1 MKNNGRI
8 GHFDV
13 DYGVASVAI
22 TAAGLLA
29 ICTTGASY
37 HGIRIVASATQLT
50 ILVFDSAS
58 ATSGNLLDV
67 VRVSPGGNAYNDQ
80 FTPVLAKH
88 GITIGVTGGLGK
100 GVVFF
105 SPKG

>member
-1 MKNNGRI
+1 MKDEKNSRF
-8 GHFDV
+8 FDV
-13 DYGVASVAI
+13 DYGVASVAV
-22 TAAGLLA
+22 TAAGLLTV
-29 ICTTGASY
+29 CTTGASY

-80 FTPVLAKH
+80 FKPVVAKH
-88 GITIGVTGGLGK
+88 GITVGVTGGLGK

>member
-1 MKNNGRI
+1 MKDNGKS
-8 GHFDV
+8 GHFDI

-29 ICTTGASY
+29 VCTTGASY
-37 HGIRIVASATQLT
+37 HGIRMVASATQLT

-58 ATSGNLLDV
+58 ATSGNLLDI

-80 FTPVLAKH
+80 FNPVMAKK

>member
-80 FTPVLAKH
+80 FTPVLAKN

>member
-1 MKNNGRI
+1 MKDNGKT

-29 ICTTGASY
+29 VCTTGGSY

-58 ATSGNLLDV
+58 ATSGNLLDI
-67 VRVSPGGNAYNDQ
+67 VRVSPGGQAYNDQ
-80 FTPVLAKH
+80 FKPVFAKH

-100 GVVFF
+100 GVVFY